1 MKKKI
6 IAILAATICMAP
18 ASAMAADLSFGR
30 DAQSYGQRQSL
41 RDRIL
46 ELNDNDPWVQSLLDK
61 NGGGREDYQ
70 PNTPDCDFDGEN
82 KPGNGETE
90 KPENKPG
97 NGETEKPENKP
108 GNGGVEKPENKPGN
122 GETEKPENKPGNGE
136 TEKPE
141 NKPGNGEAEK
151 PEDNETQNPGGG
163 SSSLSQASQI
173 LSLVNAERA
182 KNGLSPLKLDSR
194 LTQAAQVRAKEQ
206 EQSFSH
212 TRPNGTQ
219 FYTAI
224 KEAGVSYKG
233 AGENVA
239 MGQKTAQEVMNAW
252 MNSPGHRANIL
263 NKNFT
268 TLGVGVYTAGS
279 TTYWAQLFTY

>member
-61 NGGGREDYQ
+61 NGGEREDYQ

-97 NGETEKPENKP
+97 NG
-108 GNGGVEKPENKPGN
+108 GV
-122 GETEKPENKPGNGE
+122 EKPENKPGNGE

>member
-108 GNGGVEKPENKPGN
+108 GNGGV
-122 GETEKPENKPGNGE
+122 EKPENKPGNGE